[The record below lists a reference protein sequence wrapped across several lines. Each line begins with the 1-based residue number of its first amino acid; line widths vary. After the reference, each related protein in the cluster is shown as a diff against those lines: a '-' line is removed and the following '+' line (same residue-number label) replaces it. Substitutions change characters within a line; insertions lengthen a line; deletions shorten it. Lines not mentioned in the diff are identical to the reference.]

1 MEKQT
6 RAARAVLYIRIAT
19 NSNNTNEI
27 DTQRSKCEQ
36 HIKESGCDLVG
47 SYVDEGAS
55 GLSLN
60 HPALDRLRADA
71 AAGKFD
77 KIVVFD
83 LARISRNAHAVR
95 LFMDEMRAHG
105 ITVESVKEAGKGSLL
120 WQLKRIK

>member
-1 MEKQT
+1 MAKPT
-6 RAARAVLYIRIAT
+6 RAAMAVLYIRIAT
-19 NSNNTNEI
+19 NSNNASEI
-27 DTQRSKCEQ
+27 ETQRNKCEQ
-36 HIKESGCDLVG
+36 YIRERSYIHAG

-55 GLSLN
+55 GLTLN
-60 HPALDRLRADA
+60 RPAIDRLRADA

-95 LFMDEMRAHG
+95 LFMDEMQAHG
-105 ITVESVKEAGKGSLL
+105 ISVESVKEAGKGSLL